1 MIYCKVQKKEVPLII
16 PFGGGV
22 NSTAMVLGALERE
35 IEIDLILF
43 ADTGG
48 EKPETYQWIE
58 DFSQWLKIFTGKLE
72 IKRTQ
77 AVNREGKPITLE
89 DYSLKAKQ
97 LPSLAYGFKSCSQK
111 HKVAPCDK
119 YIRKHIKCEEGT
131 KPVRFVGYDLDE
143 EHRFKSAKVEYST
156 HVCQF
161 PLIEWG
167 LDRQGCIDLIERKG
181 FVPPV
186 KSACFFCP
194 ASKKHEIEW
203 LADNHPDLFE
213 RACEM
218 EDNAELTSVKGLGR
232 NYSWS
237 EYIKFKK
244 QQPSLLDHFTD
255 TVLEPC
261 ECVD

>member
-22 NSTAMVLGALERE
+22 NPTAMVLGAIQRG

-48 EKPETYQWIE
+48 EKPETYMWLHE
-58 DFSQWLKIFTGKLE
+58 FHVWLKENHNLE
-72 IKRTQ
+72 IKITQ
-77 AVNREGKPITLE
+77 AVNREGEPITLE
-89 DYSLKAKQ
+89 QYSLKANQ

-119 YIRKHIKCEEGT
+119 YIRKHVKVPEGY
-131 KPVRFVGYDLDE
+131 KAVRFVGYDLDE
-143 EHRFKSAKVEYST
+143 SHRYEKAKIEYNT
-156 HVCQF
+156 HICQF

-167 LDRQGCIDLIERKG
+167 LDRQGCEDLIKSHG
-181 FVPPV
+181 FEPPI

-203 LADNHPDLFE
+203 LADNHPALFK
-213 RACEM
+213 RACKM
-218 EDNAELTSVKGLGR
+218 EENAELTSVKGFGR